1 MRRQYI
7 GIVGHAH
14 FEAIRQLQPAV
25 GMQALPGFFCRG
37 APLIFPATALLRTL
51 GHLPA
56 LPLFISSVSMSA
68 SGNDVFLQKT
78 DDELLYLVAHSEF
91 YHSALIIA
99 ATQELRRRG
108 IALPTTP
115 AAPSPAP
122 LAYHYEEDEE
132 PAAWRRWLPAALG
145 VVLLGLVGWLLLR
158 PKHQP
163 TSATPATTAPVVL
176 EAVKA
181 QRLPDFE
188 AETKAQV
195 QQVRQ
200 QLPAA
205 DRADTTATGRYLRM
219 ARRYFLAENQ
229 SAYLTKIAK
238 GDSATGTFPG
248 QIDLTLE
255 RISWFMKAKAYNQ
268 QLRPSMEE
276 RLTLMQQGLVLRRNS
291 LLNFQSR
298 YGSGQPMMDR
308 NMNQADFEATDISNE
323 LRGKASERAPI
334 RGNITDL

>member
-1 MRRQYI
+1 
-7 GIVGHAH
+7 
-14 FEAIRQLQPAV
+14 
-25 GMQALPGFFCRG
+25 
-37 APLIFPATALLRTL
+37 
-51 GHLPA
+51 
-56 LPLFISSVSMSA
+56 MSA
-68 SGNDVFLQKT
+68 PGNDVFLQKT
-78 DDELLYLVAHSEF
+78 DDELRYLVEHSEF
-91 YHSALIIA
+91 YHPALIMA

-108 IALPTTP
+108 IQLPTTLAP
-115 AAPSPAP
+115 PSPPP
-122 LAYHYEEDEE
+122 LAYDDYEEEE
-132 PAAWRRWLPAALG
+132 PAAWRRWLPAMLG
-145 VVLLGLVGWLLLR
+145 LVLLGVAGWLILR
-158 PKHQP
+158 PTET
-163 TSATPATTAPVVL
+163 TSNNKPANTAPVVL

-188 AETKAQV
+188 AETKTQV

-229 SAYLTKIAK
+229 AAYLTQIAK
-238 GDSATGTFPG
+238 GDSAAGTFPS

-268 QLRPSMEE
+268 HLHPIMEE
-276 RLTLMQQGLVLRRNS
+276 RLNLMQQALVLRRNS
-291 LLNFQSR
+291 LLNFKSR
-298 YGSGQPMMDR
+298 YETGQPMMDR
-308 NMNQADFEATDISNE
+308 DMSRADFEARDISNE